1 MVKFDLYPNDKY
13 DKWFEVTSP
22 HIRLPAAPA
31 PPTAA
36 AAATPA
42 ADVEKKTP
50 SKEDKIKAEIKSP
63 VCYVLKLRRV

>member
-13 DKWFEVTSP
+13 DKWFEVTSQ

-31 PPTAA
+31 PPAPA
-36 AAATPA
+36 STPA
-42 ADVEKKTP
+42 EDAEKKTP

-63 VCYVLKLRRV
+63 VMILWLD